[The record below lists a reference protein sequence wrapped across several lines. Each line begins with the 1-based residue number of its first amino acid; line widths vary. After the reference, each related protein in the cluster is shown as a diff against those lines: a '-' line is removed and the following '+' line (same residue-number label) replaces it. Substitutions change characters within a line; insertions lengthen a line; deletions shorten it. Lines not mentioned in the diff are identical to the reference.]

1 VWRSVAE
8 CERCCRPTMSSVL
21 STIGWSD
28 VRPWMPWIITSV
40 SMAYVMYIRYKVRRQ
55 SGGRQDRPEMNP
67 HIDKHKQKVKHVFKG
82 DDLQPGKKLSLC
94 RCWRSE
100 TFPLCDG
107 SHKAYNKQYND
118 NVGPVNIE
126 WSDESEEFNESK
138 TLAEP
143 DIQSMNASTELSSLE
158 MIDSN
163 GSGDNGANSST
174 GSHSNDESNHF

>member
-1 VWRSVAE
+1 
-8 CERCCRPTMSSVL
+8 MS
-21 STIGWSD
+21 
-28 VRPWMPWIITSV
+28 
-40 SMAYVMYIRYKVRRQ
+40 
-55 SGGRQDRPEMNP
+55 
-67 HIDKHKQKVKHVFKG
+67 
-82 DDLQPGKKLSLC
+82 KKLSLC

-107 SHKAYNKQYND
+107 SHNAYNEEYND

-126 WSDESEEFNESK
+126 WDNDSEEYNESK

-163 GSGDNGANSST
+163 GSGDNGSHTS
-174 GSHSNDESNHF
+174 SHSNDDSNLF